1 VRFKELRLE
10 IKVNQK
16 LRNTSS
22 DSDKST
28 NDYNIGSEVANELDD
43 AFHTGNAVQKRHK
56 CVVDTFTKNTQM
68 RHEHPS

>member
-1 VRFKELRLE
+1 MDGREYCSRCNK
-10 IKVNQK
+10 IQ
-16 LRNTSS
+16 
-22 DSDKST
+22 
-28 NDYNIGSEVANELDD
+28 NIGSEVANELDD